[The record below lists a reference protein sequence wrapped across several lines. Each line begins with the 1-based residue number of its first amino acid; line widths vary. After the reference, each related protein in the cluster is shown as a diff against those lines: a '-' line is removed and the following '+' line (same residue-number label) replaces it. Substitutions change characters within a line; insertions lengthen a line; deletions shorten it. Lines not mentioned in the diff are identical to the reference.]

1 MKDKLATGSD
11 FIDRYDHMILSDAMK
26 AMYGNSGFYNVG
38 DWTTNPSNLETA
50 CEALVIKHLDL
61 VAIPQDPIM
70 ILDAGC
76 GLGKGSG
83 VIAQR
88 FGNAHVVG
96 INISEKQISFAQE
109 AHAGIDFQVMDATR
123 MEFPDEHFD
132 LIISIEAAFHF
143 DTRKDFLD
151 CAYQKLR
158 PGGQLIF
165 SDMLL
170 NNTEWVGSWSVP
182 AANLITDIND
192 YTKLCIAAGFR
203 LLQCNDI
210 KNSSIKGFC
219 NHLRNAMQLTD
230 LADGLENSVIA
241 YLLTSLK
248 KQSL

>member
-1 MKDKLATGSD
+1 MKDELATEGG
-11 FIDRYDHMILSDAMK
+11 FIERYDHMILSDAMK

-38 DWTTNPSNLETA
+38 DWTNNPSTLEAA
-50 CEALVIKHLDL
+50 CEALVNKHLDQ
-61 VAIPQDPIM
+61 VAMQDPIS

-76 GLGKGSG
+76 GLGTGSD
-83 VIAQR
+83 VIARR

-109 AHAGIDFQVMDATR
+109 VHAGIDFRVMDATR

-132 LIISIEAAFHF
+132 LIISVEAAFHF

-151 CAYQKLR
+151 CAYRKLR

-170 NNTEWVGSWSVP
+170 NNTDWVGNWSVP
-182 AANLITDIND
+182 DANLITDLND
-192 YTKLCIAAGFR
+192 YTELCTGAGFQ
-203 LLQCNDI
+203 LLQCTDI
-210 KNSSIKGFC
+210 KHFSIQGFC
-219 NHLRNAMQLTD
+219 NYLRTSMQLTT

-248 KQSL
+248 KQ

>member
-1 MKDKLATGSD
+1 MKNELTTGSD

-26 AMYGNSGFYNVG
+26 AMYGHSGFYNVG
-38 DWTTNPSNLETA
+38 DWTNNPSSLEAA
-50 CEALVIKHLDL
+50 CESLVIKHLDQ
-61 VAIPQDPIM
+61 VVIKDPTM

-76 GLGKGSG
+76 GLGRGSG
-83 VIAQR
+83 IIAQR
-88 FGNAHVVG
+88 FGNAQVVG
-96 INISEKQISFAQE
+96 INISEKQISFAR
-109 AHAGIDFQVMDATR
+109 AVHAGIDFQVMDATR

-151 CAYQKLR
+151 CAYRKLR

-182 AANLITDIND
+182 AANVITNVND
-192 YTKLCIAAGFR
+192 YSKLCTGVGFKV
-203 LLQCNDI
+203 LQCNDI
-210 KNSSIKGFC
+210 KNFSINGFC
-219 NHLRNAMQLTD
+219 KYLRSALQLTD

-248 KQSL
+248 KPKL

>member
-1 MKDKLATGSD
+1 MKNELVTGSD

-26 AMYGNSGFYNVG
+26 AMYGYSGFYNVG
-38 DWTTNPSNLETA
+38 DWTNHPSTLEAA
-50 CEALVIKHLDL
+50 CNALVIKHLDL
-61 VAIPQDPIM
+61 VAMPQDPVR

-76 GLGKGSG
+76 GLGMGAG

-88 FGNAHVVG
+88 FGKAHVVG

-109 AHAGIDFQVMDATR
+109 VHAGIDFRVMDATR
-123 MEFPDEHFD
+123 MEFPDENFD
-132 LIISIEAAFHF
+132 LIISVEAAFHF

-151 CAYQKLR
+151 CAYRKLR

-192 YTKLCIAAGFR
+192 YTQLCTAAGFQ
-203 LLQCNDI
+203 LHQCNDI
-210 KNSSIKGFC
+210 KNSSINGFC
-219 NHLRNAMQLTD
+219 NHLRNVMQLTD
-230 LADGLENSVIA
+230 LANGLENSVIA

-248 KQSL
+248 KP